1 MIENSY
7 RYRRLRSWW
16 KDLKCPPHVFYLR
29 PSIARGDAYICY
41 ICRKAYNPVEDNT
54 ARMGYVSRID
64 GGILL
69 GGSMKPILPAWA
81 AFTFYWFKIAAAVAV
96 PVLVA
101 FGASQQTAEGLE
113 TQVSEFILDVVPVAG
128 SILVSIIA
136 IYHQLKGSPPQR

>member
-41 ICRKAYNPVEDNT
+41 ICRKAYNAVEDNT

-69 GGSMKPILPAWA
+69 GGSMKPVLPAWA
-81 AFTFYWFKIAAAVAV
+81 AFTFYWFKICGGCGRSRAS
-96 PVLVA
+96 LA
-101 FGASQQTAEGLE
+101 FGASQQTVRG
-113 TQVSEFILDVVPVAG
+113 SGDAG
-128 SILVSIIA
+128 RASSFLTW
-136 IYHQLKGSPPQR
+136 YPSPARSWFP